1 MIKIRV
7 ACLVMFAVLQRSAES
22 QQDVI
27 IEESSSIESIHAA
40 LGRAAELPCDV
51 TPAIA
56 HDSVA
61 LVIWYKQGHNTPVY
75 TFDTRD
81 GVDTH
86 WSDPATLGSRASF
99 RTSTTPAL
107 LVLTKIRPE
116 DSGQYRCRVDFIKSP
131 TKNTRLNL
139 TVLIPP
145 ERLVIL
151 DQDGEEFRGGAMGPF
166 DEGTRVNLTCV
177 AIGGRPAARVSW
189 WQSHALLANSE
200 SRASVSFTLQR
211 DLYPATLTCQAVTD
225 PSISP
230 LSENITIDMNL
241 YPLWVRII
249 GGARPLVAGRAV
261 EIICQAVGARPHPT
275 ISWWKG
281 ATRLHTIREK
291 ISPDGNVTSSI
302 LSIIPT
308 VEDSG
313 RIISCRSVQQNL
325 KHSVREDG
333 WKMEIQHVPIPKL
346 KLGANLDPDN
356 IMEGS
361 DVYLD
366 CDVRARPDHDHVY
379 FTYNG
384 VIVKGSGGVLVS
396 RQSLVLQGVSR
407 QRAGAYV
414 CVARN
419 SLGEGSSDPLH
430 LDVKFSPVCTKKDG
444 VALRAARGET
454 MSIKC
459 DVDANPMPSS
469 FRWWFNS
476 STYTERELTSSNG
489 MSTDAYD
496 YRVNSSSEY
505 GWVQCAGT
513 NSVGRQAEPCMFHIL
528 PADRPSA
535 VQSCDISNVTHECFL
550 IECNPGYDGGLA
562 QEFMLQVFIVE
573 NGALIT
579 NRTGVAAQWR
589 VCNVSGAQSVRVSV
603 YAYNRVGHSEPH
615 TVTVGLLEHP
625 QRHTGI
631 SSVSVQLSAVLVS
644 VLCAVSV
651 LICVGTLATFAL
663 CYRHCQPRS
672 GEKPEKAKGRDE
684 STKDLLEDKS
694 EAKDEKHSDTNP
706 DIIPIE
712 TKNIAVTE
720 TAQPLLS
727 HGHCCDRPICDQYV
741 VRPMQYHVHPYNI
754 DANTP
759 SLSLEPLELSYL
771 PTEYRLPHDKVY
783 EDWLR
788 YKNALPMDTS
798 NLLPPHQLTPQPN
811 SIYSSIKRNPLKLVK
826 MPELDPCR
834 LEVSNYQRYSPS
846 LQLNPENNTARFNN
860 TQMNEAQPGN
870 GNERQQVP
878 NEASNTVTQR

>member
-1 MIKIRV
+1 MLRFRV
-7 ACLVMFAVLQRSAES
+7 ACCVMFAVLQRCAES

-27 IEESSSIESIHAA
+27 IEESASIEAVHAA

-51 TPAIA
+51 TPALP

-75 TFDTRD
+75 TLDTRD
-81 GVDTH
+81 GIDTH

-99 RTSTTPAL
+99 RTSTTPAIL
-107 LVLTKIRPE
+107 ILTKIRPE

-225 PSISP
+225 PSIAP

-241 YPLWVRII
+241 YPLWVRIV

-261 EIICQAVGARPHPT
+261 ELICQAVGARPHPT

-302 LSIIPT
+302 LTIVPT
-308 VEDSG
+308 VEDAG
-313 RIISCRSVQQNL
+313 RVISCRSVQQNL

-333 WKMEIQHVPIPKL
+333 WQMDIQHVPIPKL
-346 KLGANLDPDN
+346 KLGANLDADN

-361 DVYLD
+361 DVYLE
-366 CDVRARPDHDHVY
+366 CSVRANPPHDHVY

-384 VIVKGSGGVLVS
+384 VTVKGSGGVLVS
-396 RQSLVLQGVSR
+396 RQSLVLQRVSR

-419 SLGEGSSDPLH
+419 SLGEGTSEPLH
-430 LDVKFSPVCTKKDG
+430 LDVKFSPVCSRKDG
-444 VALRAARGET
+444 TALRAARGET
-454 MSIKC
+454 VTIQC

-476 STYTERELTSSNG
+476 STYTERELTSNSGN
-489 MSTDAYD
+489 SYH
-496 YRVNSSSEY
+496 YKVNTSSEY
-505 GWVQCAGT
+505 GWVQCTGT
-513 NSVGRQAEPCMFHIL
+513 NSVGRQTEPCLFHIL

-535 VQSCDISNVTHECFL
+535 VQSCDISNVTHDCFMAS
-550 IECNPGYDGGLA
+550 CTPGYDGGLP
-562 QEFMLQVFIVE
+562 QEFLMQVFVVE

-579 NRTGVAAQWR
+579 NRTGLAAQWR
-589 VCNVSGAQSVRVSV
+589 VCNVSGAVSVRVSV
-603 YAYNRVGHSEPH
+603 YAFNRVGSSEPH

-625 QRHTGI
+625 QRHTGV

-651 LICVGTLATFAL
+651 LVCVGTLATFVL
-663 CYRHCQPRS
+663 CYRHCQPRR
-672 GEKPEKAKGRDE
+672 GEKTEKTKSRDE

-694 EAKDEKHSDTNP
+694 DTKEEKHSETNP
-706 DIIPIE
+706 DIIPVE
-712 TKNIAVTE
+712 TKMNASISGSVTE
-720 TAQPLLS
+720 QMTTQPLLT
-727 HGHCCDRPICDQYV
+727 HCCERNQFCDQYL
-741 VRPMQYHVHPYNI
+741 VRPMQYHVHPYMENKQ
-754 DANTP
+754 
-759 SLSLEPLELSYL
+759 SVSLEPLDLNYL

-798 NLLPPHQLTPQPN
+798 NLLPPQQLAQPN
-811 SIYSSIKRNPLKLVK
+811 TIYSSIKRNPLKLVK
-826 MPELDPCR
+826 MPELDCHVPYPR
-834 LEVSNYQRYSPS
+834 NYSPS
-846 LQLNPENNTARFNN
+846 LHLNPDNNTARF
-860 TQMNEAQPGN
+860 TQGMDVGSMTEDPNKTEAP
-870 GNERQQVP
+870 
-878 NEASNTVTQR
+878 SNTPTQR

>member
-22 QQDVI
+22 QQDLI
-27 IEESSSIESIHAA
+27 IEESSSIEFIHAA
-40 LGRAAELPCDV
+40 VGRAAEFPCDV
-51 TPAIA
+51 TPPIA
-56 HDSVA
+56 HDSLA
-61 LVIWYKQGHNTPVY
+61 LVVWYKQGHDTSVY
-75 TFDTRD
+75 TFDTRF
-81 GVDTH
+81 GVDMH

-99 RTSTTPAL
+99 RTSTTPAS
-107 LVLTKIRPE
+107 LVITKIRPE

-131 TKNTRLNL
+131 TKNTRLYL

-151 DQDGEEFRGGAMGPF
+151 DQDGEELRGRAMGPF

-211 DLYPATLTCQAVTD
+211 DLYPVTLTCQAVTD

-230 LSENITIDMNL
+230 LSENISIDMNL
-241 YPLWVRII
+241 YPRWVRII

-291 ISPDGNVTSSI
+291 ISPDGNVTSI

-313 RIISCRSVQQNL
+313 RIISCRSVQWNL
-325 KHSVREDG
+325 KHSIREDG

-366 CDVRARPDHDHVY
+366 CDVRAMPEQDHVY
-379 FTYNG
+379 FTNNG

-407 QRAGAYV
+407 QRAGVYV
-414 CVARN
+414 CIARN
-419 SLGEGSSDPLH
+419 SLGVGISDPLH
-430 LDVKFSPVCTKKDG
+430 LDVKYSPVCTKKDG

-454 MSIKC
+454 MAIKC

-496 YRVNSSSEY
+496 YRVNGSSEY
-505 GWVQCAGT
+505 GSVQCAGT
-513 NSVGRQAEPCMFHIL
+513 NSVGRQTEPCMFHIL

-625 QRHTGI
+625 HRNTGI
-631 SSVSVQLSAVLVS
+631 SSVNVQLSAVLVS
-644 VLCAVSV
+644 VICVVSV

-663 CYRHCQPRS
+663 YYRHCQSRS
-672 GEKPEKAKGRDE
+672 GEKPEKAKGRFE

-694 EAKDEKHSDTNP
+694 EAKDEKHSDTDPDP

-712 TKNIAVTE
+712 TKNIAVKE
-720 TAQPLLS
+720 TAQPL
-727 HGHCCDRPICDQYV
+727 QYV

-771 PTEYRLPHDKVY
+771 PTEYRLPHDKVD

-788 YKNALPMDTS
+788 YKNALPTDTI
-798 NLLPPHQLTPQPN
+798 NLLPRHQLTLQPN
-811 SIYSSIKRNPLKLVK
+811 SIYSTIKRNRLKLFK

-846 LQLNPENNTARFNN
+846 LQLNPQNNTTRRFNN

-870 GNERQQVP
+870 GNGLSIAR
-878 NEASNTVTQR
+878 NFYLIATNN

>member
-22 QQDVI
+22 QQDI
-27 IEESSSIESIHAA
+27 MIEESSSLESVHAA
-40 LGRAAELPCDV
+40 LGRAAELPCDI

-61 LVIWYKQGHNTPVY
+61 LVIWYKEGHNTPVY
-75 TFDTRD
+75 TFDKRD

-116 DSGQYRCRVDFIKSP
+116 DSGQYRCRVDFIKLP

-145 ERLVIL
+145 KRLVIL

-230 LSENITIDMNL
+230 LSKTITIDMNL

-249 GGARPLVAGRAV
+249 GGARPLVAGRGV

-275 ISWWKG
+275 ISWSKG
-281 ATRLHTIREK
+281 ATRLRTIREK

-366 CDVRARPDHDHVY
+366 CDVRSRPDHDYVY

-384 VIVKGSGGVLVS
+384 VIVKGSGGVLVT
-396 RQSLVLQGVSR
+396 RQSLVLQGVSK

-430 LDVKFSPVCTKKDG
+430 IDVKFSPVCTKKDG

-476 STYTERELTSSNG
+476 STDTERELTSSNG

-513 NSVGRQAEPCMFHIL
+513 NSVGRQTEPCMFHIL
-528 PADRPSA
+528 PAERPSA

-550 IECNPGYDGGLA
+550 IECNPGYYDGGLA

-579 NRTGVAAQWR
+579 NRTGMAAQWR

-615 TVTVGLLEHP
+615 TVTVGLLKHP
-625 QRHTGI
+625 QRHSGI

-663 CYRHCQPRS
+663 CYRHCQPRR

-684 STKDLLEDKS
+684 STKVLLEDKS

-706 DIIPIE
+706 DIIQIE

-727 HGHCCDRPICDQYV
+727 HGH
-741 VRPMQYHVHPYNI
+741 HVHPYNI

-759 SLSLEPLELSYL
+759 SLSLEPLELSY
-771 PTEYRLPHDKVY
+771 
-783 EDWLR
+783 
-788 YKNALPMDTS
+788 LPMDTS

-811 SIYSSIKRNPLKLVK
+811 SIYSSIKRNPLKLLK

-846 LQLNPENNTARFNN
+846 LQLNPENNTARYNN
-860 TQMNEAQPGN
+860 TQMNEAQPIN
-870 GNERQQVP
+870 GSERQQAP
-878 NEASNTVTQR
+878 NEASNTVPQRMKPVNCFV